1 MIFYSNSIG
10 KDFESRTALIFKRRE
25 RMSIWIIFIGF
36 TLLSYLVSHQLK
48 SRFKKYSQIPTAN
61 GMSGKEVVEQM
72 LRDHGITG
80 VRIGSVRGQLS
91 DHYNP
96 AEKTI
101 NLSQEVFHG
110 RNVAAAAVAAH
121 ETGHAI
127 QHAQAYSWLQMRSAL
142 VPLVSFSSKWMQ
154 WVLLAGIVLV
164 QTFPQLLLAGIIM
177 FAATTLFSFVTLPV
191 EVDASRR
198 ALKWLKTTGIT
209 TYETQ
214 KSADDA
220 LRWAA
225 YTYIVAALSSLA
237 TLMYYVMMFM
247 DNRD

>member
-1 MIFYSNSIG
+1 
-10 KDFESRTALIFKRRE
+10 
-25 RMSIWIIFIGF
+25 MSIWIIFIGF
-36 TLLSYLVSHQLK
+36 TLLSWLVSHQLK
-48 SRFKKYSQIPTAN
+48 SRFQKYSQIPTSN

-72 LRDHGITG
+72 LKDHGITG
-80 VRIGSVRGQLS
+80 VRIGSVSGQLS

-96 AEKTI
+96 VEKTI
-101 NLSQEVFHG
+101 NLSQEVYHG

-142 VPLVSFSSKWMQ
+142 VPVVSFSSKWVQ
-154 WVLLAGIVLV
+154 WILLAGIIMINS
-164 QTFPQLLLAGIIM
+164 FPQLLLAGIVM
-177 FAATTLFSFVTLPV
+177 FAATTLFSFITLPV
-191 EVDASRR
+191 EIDASNR

-209 TYETQ
+209 TYESQ

-237 TLMYYVMMFM
+237 TLMYYVMLYMG
-247 DNRD
+247 RRE

>member
-1 MIFYSNSIG
+1 
-10 KDFESRTALIFKRRE
+10 
-25 RMSIWIIFIGF
+25 MSIWIIFIGF
-36 TLLSYLVSHQLK
+36 TLLSWLVSHQLK
-48 SRFKKYSQIPTAN
+48 SRFQKYSQIPTSN
-61 GMSGKEVVEQM
+61 GMSGREVVEQM

-80 VRIGSVRGQLS
+80 VRIGSVSGQLS

-101 NLSQEVFHG
+101 NLSQEVYHG

-142 VPLVSFSSKWMQ
+142 VPVVSFSSKWVQ
-154 WVLLAGIVLV
+154 WILLAGIIMVNS
-164 QTFPQLLLAGIIM
+164 FPQLLLAGIVM
-177 FAATTLFSFVTLPV
+177 FAATTLFSFITLPV
-191 EVDASRR
+191 EIDASNR

-209 TYETQ
+209 TYESQ

-237 TLMYYVMMFM
+237 TLMYYVMMYM
-247 DNRD
+247 GRRE

>member
-1 MIFYSNSIG
+1 
-10 KDFESRTALIFKRRE
+10 
-25 RMSIWIIFIGF
+25 MSIWIIFIGF
-36 TLLSYLVSHQLK
+36 TALSWLVSSQLK
-48 SRFKKYSQIPTAN
+48 SRFKKYSQIPT
-61 GMSGKEVVEQM
+61 SGGETGKDVAERM

-80 VRIGSVRGQLS
+80 VRIGSVGGQLS

-96 AEKTI
+96 SEKTI
-101 NLSQEVFHG
+101 NLSQEVYHG

-142 VPLVSFSSKWMQ
+142 VPVVSFSSKWVQ
-154 WVLLAGIVLV
+154 WILLAGIVLINS
-164 QTFPQLLLAGIIM
+164 FPQLLLAGIVM
-177 FAATTLFSFVTLPV
+177 FAATTLFSFITLPV
-191 EVDASRR
+191 EVDASNR

-237 TLMYYVMMFM
+237 TLLYYVMMYM
-247 DNRD
+247 GRRD